1 MFSKCICLCH
11 CLCLCIFRCHFLLF
25 WSGYVSSSLWSN
37 VSKVT
42 RLSGHSLVSNQG
54 TRSAIE
60 LFLTLDSSKYKH
72 LVCSRQS
79 PALWFYV
86 LVSLCPKKS
95 MMWKEEKRNKKG
107 GNIHHLG
114 WKKMWNV
121 YLLPTMRADYCRQLN
136 QCVWLNVVSWP
147 PTGLIYFQALTV
159 IPWFIQ
165 CWQTKVNKLSNNHSR
180 NDQQPWQGGRLTV
193 NPWCNSDG

>member
-1 MFSKCICLCH
+1 MFPHHSVQMSQRSQDSQVTLWCPTKGQGQLLSCSGLWTAAQNINILFARGSHLPCDSM
-11 CLCLCIFRCHFLLF
+11 FWFLF
-25 WSGYVSSSLWSN
+25 VQKNLWCE
-37 VSKVT
+37 
-42 RLSGHSLVSNQG
+42 R
-54 TRSAIE
+54 
-60 LFLTLDSSKYKH
+60 
-72 LVCSRQS
+72 
-79 PALWFYV
+79 
-86 LVSLCPKKS
+86 
-95 MMWKEEKRNKKG
+95 RNKKG
-107 GNIHHLG
+107 GNIHYVG

-193 NPWCNSDG
+193 NPWCNSNG